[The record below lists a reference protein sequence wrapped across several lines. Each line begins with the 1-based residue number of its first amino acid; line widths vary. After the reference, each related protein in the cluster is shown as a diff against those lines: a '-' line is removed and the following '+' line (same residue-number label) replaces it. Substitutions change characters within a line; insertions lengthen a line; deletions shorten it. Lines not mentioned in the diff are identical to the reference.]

1 MSAFYEEMAGV
12 ALELIS
18 EFGQTITL
26 RDETPGGYDPTTGV
40 TTDPVLRD
48 QTVQAVVLPASKGTV
63 EAFDNRFIDGTL
75 IESNLRAL
83 KIAAEGLAWAPKPGC
98 VAVFGGEVWTL
109 LGVTSS
115 APDGTALV
123 YSATVRR

>member
-1 MSAFYEEMAGV
+1 MSEFYDRMSAT
-12 ALELIS
+12 ALRLIAQ
-18 EFGQTITL
+18 FGQPVML
-26 RDETPGGYDPTTGV
+26 RDETPGGYDPATGM
-40 TTDPVLRD
+40 TTDPVVLE

-83 KIAAEGLAWAPKPGC
+83 KIPAKGMEWAPKPGTL
-98 VAVFGGEVWTL
+98 AVFQGETWTL
-109 LGVTSS
+109 LGVTGS
-115 APDGTALV
+115 APAGTDLV

>member
-1 MSAFYEEMAGV
+1 MSQFYDRMAST
-12 ALELIS
+12 ALRLI
-18 EFGQTITL
+18 EQFGQTITL

>member
-1 MSAFYEEMAGV
+1 MSDFYDRMATT
-12 ALELIS
+12 ALRLI
-18 EFGQTITL
+18 EKFGQPITL
-26 RDETPGGYDPTTGV
+26 RDETPGGYDPATGMTTG
-40 TTDPVLRD
+40 PVVLE

-83 KIAAEGLAWAPKPGC
+83 KIAAKDMEWAPKPGTL
-98 VAVFGGEVWTL
+98 AIFQGETWTL

-115 APDGTALV
+115 APAGIDLV